1 MDARTLPLSP
11 VPGTQ
16 SLEVRSDPALESA
29 LLALLQRKSDETHAH
44 SSRVS
49 ELACEWVEHMHSRS
63 KWLEVSSSE
72 IALSARFHDIGKVAV
87 SDSVLNKA
95 GPLDAGEREQMNQ
108 HSRIGYELFCNVS
121 SLREVSLGILHHHE
135 RWDGAGYP
143 SGLRGTEIPF
153 IARVI
158 GIVDAF
164 DAMTSS
170 RCYQRARPENVAL
183 EEIRLNGG
191 TQFCPELVEDFAQFL
206 NARNT

>member
-1 MDARTLPLSP
+1 MDARTLPSAP
-11 VPGTQ
+11 VPG
-16 SLEVRSDPALESA
+16 SLENTLLE
-29 LLALLQRKSDETHAH
+29 LLRRKSDDTHAH

-49 ELACEWVEHMHSRS
+49 DLAWEWVEHMHSRS
-63 KWLEVSSSE
+63 KWLEVSASE
-72 IALSARFHDIGKVAV
+72 VALSARFHDIGKMAV
-87 SDSVLNKA
+87 SDSILNKA
-95 GPLDAGEREQMNQ
+95 GPLSPPEREQMNE

-121 SLREVSLGILHHHE
+121 SLEQVSLGILHHHE

-143 SGLRGTEIPF
+143 FGLRGVEIPF
-153 IARVI
+153 LARVI

-170 RCYQRARPENVAL
+170 RCYQRAKSEGAAL

-191 TQFCPELVEDFAQFL
+191 SQFCPELVEDFAQFP